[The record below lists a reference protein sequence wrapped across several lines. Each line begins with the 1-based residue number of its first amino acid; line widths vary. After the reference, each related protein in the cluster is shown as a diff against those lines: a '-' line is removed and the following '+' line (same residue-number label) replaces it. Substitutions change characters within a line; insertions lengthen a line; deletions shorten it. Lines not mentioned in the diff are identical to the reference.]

1 MPLLENQ
8 SGMKDLQNYISE
20 NKGLPMG
27 PDGKTPDLSK
37 LPRDLQFVV
46 QCSAGLGGD
55 TPVLVVNEG
64 VLSNMRRIFTFQS
77 SKNLPVFAIRNDK
90 VVDNGE
96 IIGLPKEIIVNDI
109 YEVIFSN
116 GYHLEC
122 TPGTS
127 FRKPD
132 GGYVPVSG
140 MNNGDEVA
148 GYYFDSNQEQAGVKE
163 TKYTIVAAKKL
174 FKLSEPVYLFM
185 SKDNNMLLPYVNE
198 ENGTISFV
206 CVQQ

>member
-1 MPLLENQ
+1 MPVLNNNDELK
-8 SGMKDLQNYISE
+8 GLQEYVAHN
-20 NKGLPMG
+20 NGLPMG

-46 QCSAGLGGD
+46 QCTAGLGGD

-77 SKNLPVFAIRNDK
+77 SIDLPVFALRNGK
-90 VVDNGE
+90 VVDNGV
-96 IIGLPKEIIVNDI
+96 IMGIPKEMRVTEM

-122 TPGTS
+122 TENTS
-127 FRKPD
+127 FRNPKGNFVAVKSMKP
-132 GGYVPVSG
+132 
-140 MNNGDEVA
+140 GDPIA
-148 GYYFDSNQEQAGVKE
+148 GYTFDAINEEQGIKDVQ
-163 TKYTIVAAKKL
+163 YTVVATQKL
-174 FKLSEPVYLFM
+174 MKLNEPVYLFM
-185 SKDNNMLLPYVNE
+185 SKDNNMLLPHVNE

>member
-1 MPLLENQ
+1 MPILNNESELR
-8 SGMKDLQNYISE
+8 GLQEFVTE

-46 QCSAGLGGD
+46 RCSAGLGGD
-55 TPVLVVNEG
+55 TPVLVANEG
-64 VLSNMRRIFTFQS
+64 TLSNMRRIYTFQS
-77 SKNLPVFAIRNDK
+77 NIELPVFALRNGK
-90 VVDNGE
+90 VVDNGA
-96 IIGLPKEIIVNDI
+96 IVGIPKEMKVNEI

-122 TPGTS
+122 TEGTS
-127 FRKPD
+127 FRNPKGD
-132 GGYVPVSG
+132 FIPVST
-140 MNNGDEVA
+140 MKVGDPVA
-148 GYYFDSNQEQAGVKE
+148 GFDFDAVNEEQGIKE
-163 TKYTIVAAKKL
+163 VTYTVVAAQKL
-174 FKLSEPVYLFM
+174 FRLSESVYLFM
-185 SKDNNMLLPYVNE
+185 SKDNNMLLPHVNE